1 MILEP
6 DGENPVIYFISD
18 GEKLVKIGYT
28 TGLPESRLKQLQ
40 TGNGK
45 KLRLISAIYGDRAT
59 ESVLHTAFAD
69 LRESGE
75 WFRDEGVLH
84 RFMSLLESY
93 ERGST
98 TFCPLIMMECE
109 DDLLAMELF
118 CRLAR
123 RGL

>member
-45 KLRLISAIYGDRAT
+45 KLRLLTAIRGDRAT
-59 ESVLHTAFAD
+59 ELIMHTAFND

-75 WFRDEGVLH
+75 WFRNEGVLA
-84 RFMSLLESY
+84 RFCSLLESY

-98 TFCPLIMMECE
+98 TFAPVIMMESE
-109 DDLLAMELF
+109 DDLLALELF